1 MPRKAIYDTEPTVIV
16 SLRMPQTL
24 KTQLDR
30 YASIHR
36 LTLTELLVD
45 GARLRLEQ
53 EDPRWPVA
61 EDERITDTTDITR
74 QLAELTVRLTQLEG
88 RSAPALPAL
97 ILPAKPPEPPEPDF
111 DPMRFILGP
120 LCEKQHDYHG
130 TGQSV
135 RQIGGKHECREC
147 GNARKLAYKQRQKD
161 ARNV

>member
-1 MPRKAIYDTEPTVIV
+1 MARKAIYDTEPTVVV
-16 SLRMPQTL
+16 SLRMPQAL
-24 KTQLDR
+24 KAQLDR
-30 YASIHR
+30 YASLHR

-45 GARLRLEQ
+45 GARWRLDQ
-53 EDPRWPVA
+53 EDTRWPAA

-74 QLAELTVRLTQLEG
+74 QLAELTARLAQLEG
-88 RSAPALPAL
+88 RSVPASPAL
-97 ILPAKPPEPPEPDF
+97 ILPAKPPEPDF
-111 DPMRFILGP
+111 DHARFILGP